1 MTRRHFSIACEQD
14 RMVASLDE
22 ATGTTGLL
30 IVTGGNETRS
40 GAWNGQALFARR
52 IAETGHPVLR
62 FDRRG
67 VGDSEGENR
76 GFAGSAPDLAAA
88 AAAFREQCPHITRI
102 VGLGNCD
109 AASALMLAGGAD
121 LDALVL
127 SNPWT
132 FEASEAEG
140 GDDAPAEVVRDHYR
154 RRLSDPTAIKR
165 LLTGKVSL
173 PQLTRSLIA
182 ALHPSSTASGDSS
195 ASLIGAMAQGIAE
208 YPGSVRFL
216 VAERDRTG
224 LAFVSR
230 WKKGDQR
237 IRKCAGATHSYVEP
251 HAQDWLAA
259 QVLEA
264 LRSA

>member
-1 MTRRHFSIACEQD
+1 MTRRHFSIACD
-14 RMVASLDE
+14 KARLVGSLDE
-22 ATGTTGLL
+22 APGRTGLL

-40 GAWNGQALFARR
+40 GAWSGQALLARR
-52 IAETGHPVLR
+52 IAEAGYPVLR

-67 VGDSEGENR
+67 TGDSEGENQS
-76 GFAGSAPDLAAA
+76 FTGSAIDISAALR
-88 AAAFREQCPHITRI
+88 AFRAQCPQITKV

-109 AASALMLAGGAD
+109 AASALMLAGGAG

-132 FEASEAEG
+132 FDETTG
-140 GDDAPAEVVRDHYR
+140 GTPEDAPAEVVRDHYR
-154 RRLSDPTAIKR
+154 RRLSDPAAIRR

-173 PQLTRSLIA
+173 SRLARSLASSLLPA
-182 ALHPSSTASGDSS
+182 ARPSAEGS
-195 ASLIGAMAQGIAE
+195 ASLIGAMTRGIAE
-208 YPGSVRFL
+208 FNGPIRFL

-224 LAFVSR
+224 LAFVAR
-230 WKKGDQR
+230 WKKGDPR
-237 IRKCAGATHSYVEP
+237 IHKCPDATHSYVEP

-264 LRSA
+264 LRSL